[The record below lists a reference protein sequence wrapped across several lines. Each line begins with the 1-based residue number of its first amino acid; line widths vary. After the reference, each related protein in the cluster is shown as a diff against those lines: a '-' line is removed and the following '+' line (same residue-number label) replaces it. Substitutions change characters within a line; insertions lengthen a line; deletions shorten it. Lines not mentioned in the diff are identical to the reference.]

1 MQTRVVKRLTE
12 NVNSQRN
19 IQWSSENL
27 HVLEDF
33 FCALHHKVQVLEE
46 TMHFCHVNFDTIA

>member
-1 MQTRVVKRLTE
+1 MQTWVVKRLTE

-19 IQWSSENL
+19 IQCSSENL

-33 FCALHHKVQVLEE
+33 FCALNHKVQVLEE
-46 TMHFCHVNFDTIA
+46 TTHFCHIRFDTIA